1 MLAIPVALL
10 MIFLS
15 VSCMVIHVKNFFKKS
30 DEREFGLIRHILGFV
45 GCLFCLVLGL
55 ATFSMAIVNMR
66 E

>member
-1 MLAIPVALL
+1 MLAVPLSLL

-45 GCLFCLVLGL
+45 GCLFGLVFGL
-55 ATFSMAIVNMR
+55 AVFSMAIVKMR